1 MYSYMAY
8 NLLVFE
14 FIWMNK
20 FKFDIVFPTF
30 YYLFAKKKKKELALI
45 V

>member
-20 FKFDIVFPTF
+20 FKFDVFFLLSIV
-30 YYLFAKKKKKELALI
+30 YMQKKELALI
-45 V
+45 A